1 MDLEEKSVMDDEWLR
16 VLISLGS
23 LTLNLNCY
31 RCLLPLTRVHGLLH
45 LLLYLQKGVGAVTS
59 SHYKLYLPVK

>member
-23 LTLNLNCY
+23 LTLNLNGY
-31 RCLLPLTRVHGLLH
+31 GCLLPLTRVYGLLH
-45 LLLYLQKGVGAVTS
+45 LLLYLQKSVGAVTS
-59 SHYKLYLPVK
+59 SH